1 MLNVLFLGE
10 EPEQFRRVFT
20 AEQRRRIAEAG
31 HLLSDEVVGAAALS
45 SGEFRECDVLFSTWG
60 MPLLSD
66 EQLSG
71 LPRLKAVFYAA
82 GATEAFARP
91 LLERGILL
99 TSAWMEN
106 AVPVAEFAL
115 AQIILS
121 LKNYFRDSQACKA
134 SPEGFHRVPA
144 GPGAYGERVGLIG
157 DGAVSTRLKSLLEN
171 VLEVRVQQLPT
182 ARAIAGEGLPE
193 LFRECYVVSNHLPDL
208 PQARGVLDGA
218 LFASMRRGATFV
230 NTGRGAQVKERELA
244 AVLRERPDL
253 TALLDVTWPEP
264 PAPESPLRALP
275 NVHFSSHLA
284 GSVNDETHRMA
295 EAAIQEFLRFQ
306 KGEALR
312 HLVTLEQVSPFWGKG

>member
-1 MLNVLFLGE
+1 MFHVLFLGE
-10 EPEQFRRVFT
+10 NPEVFRGVFT
-20 AEQRRRIAEAG
+20 AEQRRRIGEAG
-31 HLLSDEVVGAAALS
+31 RLLSEEVLGADALA
-45 SGEFRECDVLFSTWG
+45 SGDFRECEVAFATWG
-60 MPLLSD
+60 MPQLS
-66 EQLSG
+66 EKLLSG

-82 GATEAFARP
+82 GATESFARP

-99 TSAWMEN
+99 TSAWQEN

-134 SPEGFHRVPA
+134 SPEGFHSVPA
-144 GPGAYGERVGLIG
+144 GPGAYGEQVGLIG
-157 DGAVSTRLKSLLEN
+157 DGAVSTHLKALLER
-171 VLEVRVQQLPT
+171 VLEVRVRQLPIS
-182 ARAIAGEGLPE
+182 RAQAGEGLSE

-208 PQARGVLDGA
+208 PQCKGLLDGA
-218 LFASMRRGATFV
+218 LFSSMRQGATFI
-230 NTGRGAQVKERELA
+230 NTGRGAQVNESELA
-244 AVLRERPDL
+244 VVLRERPDL
-253 TALLDVTWPEP
+253 TALLDVTCPEP

-306 KGEALR
+306 KGEAPL
-312 HLVTLEQVSPFWGKG
+312 HPVTLEQVSPFWKKA